1 MAINT
6 WQNATS
12 LVCISTGIIA
22 IVVLLVRP
30 PVKYIEITFISIV
43 ATLVLILS
51 IYHWTHDGVAS
62 GIMEMAAFW
71 MLAAAAII
79 AAARK

>member
-1 MAINT
+1 VAINT

-12 LVCISTGIIA
+12 LVGISTGIIA
-22 IVVLLVRP
+22 IVALLVRP

-51 IYHWTHDGVAS
+51 IYHWTHRGVAS
-62 GIMEMAAFW
+62 GIMEMAAFG
-71 MLAAAAII
+71 MLAAAAFI